1 MSRKKTPQL
10 IKKPFTHVHNTLT
23 TLGFTEISAPECCMY
38 EIILRDPMSNK
49 AYVFQLPTKTTD
61 NGHAVVY
68 LHEADFKDQTNIPD
82 SAVAVARQMMS
93 EVEQYLSSYEKKQA
107 GTPIDKATNGRM
119 ATTEAELKRLGKEMN
134 KMPTNAQVIQSGMV
148 PDPIQ

>member
-1 MSRKKTPQL
+1 MCSNCLQKQPITGIRLFICMKLTSKT
-10 IKKPFTHVHNTLT
+10 KP
-23 TLGFTEISAPECCMY
+23 
-38 EIILRDPMSNK
+38 
-49 AYVFQLPTKTTD
+49 
-61 NGHAVVY
+61 
-68 LHEADFKDQTNIPD
+68 
-82 SAVAVARQMMS
+82 AVAVARQMMS

-119 ATTEAELKRLGKEMN
+119 TTTEAELKQLGKEMN